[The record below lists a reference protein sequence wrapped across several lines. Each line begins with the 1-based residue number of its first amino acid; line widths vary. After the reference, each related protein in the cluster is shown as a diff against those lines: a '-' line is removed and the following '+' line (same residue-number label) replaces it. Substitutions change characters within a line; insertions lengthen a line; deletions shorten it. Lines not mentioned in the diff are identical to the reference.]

1 MSTETK
7 LTKMTSSK
15 LEKITATVMQA
26 YNLQSSESIK
36 LLSDAEIIRVPG
48 IGRVALNALRKDFTF
63 DGETIERERKA
74 KRIERELARQERIK
88 NGSEFF
94 IQGAR
99 VKIGDL
105 HNVTGVSLLDDKYIL
120 IQQSKYPGYLLRV
133 MPEFDKQLNEFKTIL
148 LEGAFGDPTETGE
161 ESLLNGICIRNVQ
174 KICVKVDWTD
184 KAEDFHTRRLALI
197 TSKGVTLEWELV
209 CNNSIEDSLCP

>member
-74 KRIERELARQERIK
+74 KRIERTVRSQPK
-88 NGSEFF
+88 
-94 IQGAR
+94 
-99 VKIGDL
+99 
-105 HNVTGVSLLDDKYIL
+105 
-120 IQQSKYPGYLLRV
+120 
-133 MPEFDKQLNEFKTIL
+133 
-148 LEGAFGDPTETGE
+148 
-161 ESLLNGICIRNVQ
+161 
-174 KICVKVDWTD
+174 
-184 KAEDFHTRRLALI
+184 
-197 TSKGVTLEWELV
+197 
-209 CNNSIEDSLCP
+209 